1 MKQLSIL
8 IIMAAVAGG
17 CVSPVI
23 PLPPPI
29 YELKIDYTT
38 QSVTAKNKKPEGDSA
53 YANKLVYFY
62 NIMSG
67 EGVITTADGSG
78 KYLTAPVKFNDLD
91 RFEIW
96 GARFADDSPSNII
109 CVTMDKQKG
118 GGYVEACKSSP

>member
-29 YELKIDYTT
+29 YELEIDYTT
-38 QSVTAKNKKPEGDSA
+38 QSVMAKNKKPEGDSA

-78 KYLTAPVKFNDLD
+78 KYRTAPVKFNDLFPPLPPVYRHTRNHND
-91 RFEIW
+91 LQTSLYT
-96 GARFADDSPSNII
+96 G
-109 CVTMDKQKG
+109 
-118 GGYVEACKSSP
+118 